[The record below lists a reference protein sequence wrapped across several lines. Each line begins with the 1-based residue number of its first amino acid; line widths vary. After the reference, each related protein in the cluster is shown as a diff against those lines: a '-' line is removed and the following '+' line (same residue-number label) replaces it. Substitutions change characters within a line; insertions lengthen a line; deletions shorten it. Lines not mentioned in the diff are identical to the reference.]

1 MLQETGDG
9 YYYKMAIHYL
19 RCNRQ
24 YYEWQNIDYVFH
36 GLIKRMKSDGPQ

>member
-1 MLQETGDG
+1 MLKETGDG

-19 RCNRQ
+19 RSNSQ

-36 GLIKRMKSDGPQ
+36 RLIKGMKSDGPQ